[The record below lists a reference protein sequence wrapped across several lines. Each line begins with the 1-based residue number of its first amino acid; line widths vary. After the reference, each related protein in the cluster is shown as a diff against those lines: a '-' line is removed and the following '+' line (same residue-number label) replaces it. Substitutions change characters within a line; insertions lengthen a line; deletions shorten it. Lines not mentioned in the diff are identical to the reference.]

1 MFTSFDRCST
11 GAIVVEVI
19 EFTTHP
25 VSNLVIQVAQGSV
38 LIITCDKAIR
48 IAFNDKRQVKLR
60 NILRHRRLCGSW
72 SKLQLLQFP
81 L

>member
-1 MFTSFDRCST
+1 MFMSFDRCST

-48 IAFNDKRQVKLR
+48 VAFNDK
-60 NILRHRRLCGSW
+60 
-72 SKLQLLQFP
+72 
-81 L
+81 

>member
-1 MFTSFDRCST
+1 MSFDRCST

-38 LIITCDKAIR
+38 LIITYDKAIR
-48 IAFNDKRQVKLR
+48 VAFNDK
-60 NILRHRRLCGSW
+60 
-72 SKLQLLQFP
+72 
-81 L
+81 